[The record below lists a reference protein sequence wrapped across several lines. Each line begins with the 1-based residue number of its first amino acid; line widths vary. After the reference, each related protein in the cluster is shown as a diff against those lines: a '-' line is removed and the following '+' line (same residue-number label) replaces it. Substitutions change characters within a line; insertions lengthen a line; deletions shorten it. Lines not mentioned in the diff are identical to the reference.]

1 MAGNQAIKSSTYAVL
16 IGVYFLLI
24 GPVILFRPEEVLKL
38 TRAFADPRIL
48 LLVGIP
54 FVMIS
59 VLVLVHPTSDR
70 GVAEL
75 VVRIL
80 AVLTILKLA
89 VFIWWPNSLDW
100 TVNLVEKIPL
110 AFFRCEALVVIPLGA
125 WLTWWGAKTM
135 HLSCQ
140 PGEDL

>member
-1 MAGNQAIKSSTYAVL
+1 MKSSTYAVL

-59 VLVLVHPTSDR
+59 VLVLVHIENTGCMASAM
-70 GVAEL
+70 G
-75 VVRIL
+75 
-80 AVLTILKLA
+80 
-89 VFIWWPNSLDW
+89 
-100 TVNLVEKIPL
+100 
-110 AFFRCEALVVIPLGA
+110 
-125 WLTWWGAKTM
+125 
-135 HLSCQ
+135 
-140 PGEDL
+140 

>member
-1 MAGNQAIKSSTYAVL
+1 MKSSTYAVL
-16 IGVYFLLI
+16 IGAYFLLI

-59 VLVLVHPTSDR
+59 VLVLVYPTSGR
-70 GVAEL
+70 GGAEL

-80 AVLTILKLA
+80 AVLTILKLL
-89 VFIWWPNSLDW
+89 VFIWWPGSLAW
-100 TVNLVEKIPL
+100 TLKLAEKLPL
-110 AFFRCEALVVIPLGA
+110 AFFRCEALVVIPLGG
-125 WLTWWGAKTM
+125 WLIWWGAKVMRLPSQQAT
-135 HLSCQ
+135 
-140 PGEDL
+140 DR

>member
-1 MAGNQAIKSSTYAVL
+1 MKSSTYAVL

-59 VLVLVHPTSDR
+59 VLVLVHPTNGR
-70 GVAEL
+70 GGAEL
-75 VVRIL
+75 LVRIL
-80 AVLTILKLA
+80 AVLTILKLV

-100 TVNLVEKIPL
+100 TLKLVEKLPL
-110 AFFRCEALVVIPLGA
+110 VFFRCEALVVIPLGG
-125 WLTWWGAKTM
+125 WLTWWGSKM
-135 HLSCQ
+135 MRLSSQ
-140 PGEDL
+140 PSKDS

>member
-1 MAGNQAIKSSTYAVL
+1 MKSSTYTVL

-59 VLVLVHPTSDR
+59 VLVLVHPTNGR
-70 GVAEL
+70 
-75 VVRIL
+75 
-80 AVLTILKLA
+80 
-89 VFIWWPNSLDW
+89 
-100 TVNLVEKIPL
+100 
-110 AFFRCEALVVIPLGA
+110 
-125 WLTWWGAKTM
+125 
-135 HLSCQ
+135 
-140 PGEDL
+140 

>member
-1 MAGNQAIKSSTYAVL
+1 MKSSTYAVL

-59 VLVLVHPTSDR
+59 VLVLVYPTSGR
-70 GVAEL
+70 GGAEL

-80 AVLTILKLA
+80 AVLTILKVV
-89 VFIWWPNSLDW
+89 VFIWWPDSLSW
-100 TVNLVEKIPL
+100 TLKLVEGLPL
-110 AFFRCEALVVIPLGA
+110 AFFRCEALVITPLGG
-125 WLTWWGAKTM
+125 WLIWWGAKVM
-135 HLSCQ
+135 RLSSKQ
-140 PGEDL
+140 AIDP

>member
-1 MAGNQAIKSSTYAVL
+1 MKSSTYAVL
-16 IGVYFLLI
+16 IGAYFLLI

-59 VLVLVHPTSDR
+59 VLVLVYPTSGR
-70 GVAEL
+70 GGAEL

-80 AVLTILKLA
+80 AVLTILKLV
-89 VFIWWPNSLDW
+89 VFIWWPDSLSW
-100 TVNLVEKIPL
+100 TLNLVEKLPL
-110 AFFRCEALVVIPLGA
+110 AFFRCEALVVIPLGG
-125 WLTWWGAKTM
+125 WLIWWGAKAMRLPSQQATD
-135 HLSCQ
+135 
-140 PGEDL
+140 P

>member
-1 MAGNQAIKSSTYAVL
+1 MKSSTYAVL

-59 VLVLVHPTSDR
+59 VLVLVYPTSGR
-70 GVAEL
+70 GGAEL

-80 AVLTILKLA
+80 AVLTILKLV
-89 VFIWWPNSLDW
+89 VFIWWPDSLSW
-100 TVNLVEKIPL
+100 TLNLVEKLPL
-110 AFFRCEALVVIPLGA
+110 AFFRCEALVVIPLGG
-125 WLTWWGAKTM
+125 WLIWWGAKAMRLPSQQATD
-135 HLSCQ
+135 
-140 PGEDL
+140 P